1 MRTSCELTLDTGV
14 GYGRLRQHC
23 VKSRLDALHM
33 GLTMPFTTRIIV
45 LTLGKMLHT
54 LQARAEGYDATAS
67 SPGVNPLNLP
77 QGYGWKV

>member
-1 MRTSCELTLDTGV
+1 
-14 GYGRLRQHC
+14 
-23 VKSRLDALHM
+23 M

-67 SPGVNPLNLP
+67 SPGVIPLNLP